1 MPFISYPPLF
11 LQRLKIHVAILSC
24 LFLMTLVVRGQ
35 HDFKSIATDGSMLF
49 TKKAYSDTVWTITGP
64 TVLDSRFKKWKF
76 DFVLDARQ
84 TIVSN
89 TVARLAGIR
98 IGMEYRRVHRFGFGF
113 YNFGDGVNVNAL
125 NEISPFVTV
134 ANLNLSYNSV
144 FYERVMLFN
153 PKWEV
158 SLTGHLGNGTI
169 TGTYTLESGRT
180 INLPTVRVRP
190 IELSTTCY
198 YNLTWWCSIGGGI
211 GYRYMRQTPVEV
223 RPIYNAPVAILRV
236 RIKFGKLTKSIWNH
250 DIKHTY

>member
-1 MPFISYPPLF
+1 MH
-11 LQRLKIHVAILSC
+11 RLKIHPVIIICFLLATLSARGQDDFKLTQTEGSILSI
-24 LFLMTLVVRGQ
+24 R
-35 HDFKSIATDGSMLF
+35 
-49 TKKAYSDTVWTITGP
+49 KAYNDTVWTINGP
-64 TVLDSRFKKWKF
+64 TALDSRFKKWKF

-125 NEISPFVTV
+125 NEISPFITV
-134 ANLNLSYNSV
+134 ANLNLSYNSI

-180 INLPTVRVRP
+180 ISLPTVRVRP
-190 IELSTTCY
+190 LEISSTCY

-211 GYRYMRQTPVEV
+211 GYRYMRQTPAEV

-250 DIKHTY
+250 DIKYTY